1 MVPPLLFFRD
11 GRAGATGRNGLSHAS
26 RYCVCHVARVPKRR
40 RKVPCGE
47 TEREFSETPG
57 MPAGQTGGT
66 KSGGLAGGDRTVW
79 ARGHHAGAVGLSEPA
94 TGRHVRRQSDGSRT
108 GWRECLRR
116 GPGESVTGPS
126 RRCRRDGS
134 LWGVTEAPAT
144 LGIFTTG

>member
-1 MVPPLLFFRD
+1 MFFRD

-79 ARGHHAGAVGLSEPA
+79 ARGHHVGAVGLGEPA

-116 GPGESVTGPS
+116 GPG
-126 RRCRRDGS
+126 GS
-134 LWGVTEAPAT
+134 GHRAVAAMPP
-144 LGIFTTG
+144 